1 MTYTI
6 AEIEVARRI
15 ALEAHLSFPKEFLA
29 FPAEKLATVC
39 NGGGAENQPEKAR
52 KILTWIYRNY
62 AVAAMIHD
70 LRYAL
75 CVGSRAEADA
85 EFHDNM
91 LILWRRLYRILR
103 RLNPVARWAKFKI
116 DAAFAAVREFG
127 ESAWTPEYV
136 K

>member
-1 MTYTI
+1 MTYS
-6 AEIEVARRI
+6 AKEIEAARRI
-15 ALEAHLSFPKEFLA
+15 ALEAHLSFPPEFLA
-29 FPAEKLATVC
+29 FSAEKLTGIC
-39 NGGGAENQPEKAR
+39 NGFGAENQPAKVR

-62 AVAAMIHD
+62 AVAGMIHD
-70 LRYAL
+70 LEYSL

-103 RLNPVARWAKFKI
+103 HLNPVAWYAKFKI

-127 ESAWTPEYV
+127 ESAWIPEYL